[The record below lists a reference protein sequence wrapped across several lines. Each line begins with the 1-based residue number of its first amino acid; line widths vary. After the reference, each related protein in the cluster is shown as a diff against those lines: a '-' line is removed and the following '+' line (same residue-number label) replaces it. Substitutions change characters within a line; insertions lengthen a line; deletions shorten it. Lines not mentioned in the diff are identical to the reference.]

1 MSIPNNCNDIPNDK
15 FEDAVGKTEEDYK
28 NCPDPPTGGKDKD
41 RIIRVIQ
48 GNKVIYESP
57 ALDSLIKKL
66 EKQYPNGIP
75 TELAAEVYK
84 KAIDNILKPGSE
96 GRKAIDSAKGPIK
109 VVIGVIC
116 PSQNPDGSITPVPG
130 ISRP

>member
-1 MSIPNNCNDIPNDK
+1 MSIPNSCGDIAGPAFDAAVEKN
-15 FEDAVGKTEEDYK
+15 EDDYQ

-41 RIIRVIQ
+41 RVIRVTQ
-48 GNKVIYESP
+48 GDKVIYEST

-75 TELAAEVYK
+75 TQLAAEVYK

-96 GRKAIDSAKGPIK
+96 GRKAIDSAKGPVK
-109 VVIGVIC
+109 VVVGVIC
-116 PSQNPDGSITPVPG
+116 PSQPNNPPTPVPG
-130 ISRP
+130 VSRP

>member
-1 MSIPNNCNDIPNDK
+1 MTIPNNCNDIPNDK
-15 FEDAVGKTEEDYK
+15 LEDAVEKNENDYK

-41 RIIRVIQ
+41 RVIRVTQ
-48 GNKVIYESP
+48 GNKVIYEST

-75 TELAAEVYK
+75 PELAAEVYK

-96 GRKAIDSAKGPIK
+96 GRKAIDSTKGPVN
-109 VVIGVIC
+109 VVVGVIC
-116 PSQNPDGSITPVPG
+116 PSQPSNPPTPVPG
-130 ISRP
+130 IGRP